1 MALILLKSLDDNKI
15 FLPLL
20 VVVLINTNI
29 KASIN
34 CNKFTEKIG
43 KEYKIPNKLLTSIS
57 LVESGLK
64 KGENFVSWPW
74 TLNVSGKSKFFKS
87 KDETLSYLKKNYDK
101 KNNIDVGC
109 MQISLKYHGQNFK
122 NFNQILDPENNV
134 KYAAKFL
141 RSLYSK
147 HKTWNE
153 AISRYHSSV
162 PKRKMRYLKKVQSYW
177 SDLRQRKI
185 KMDLVVE
192 LDELSKK
199 ERKIKYFRD
208 EFRKQKILD
217 SI

>member
-1 MALILLKSLDDNKI
+1 MITKF

-20 VVVLINTNI
+20 IVVLIDTNI

-34 CNKFTEKIG
+34 CNNFTEKIG

-122 NFNQILDPENNV
+122 NFNQILDPENND

-162 PKRKMRYLKKVQSYW
+162 PKRKMKYLKKVHSYW